1 MYNTNNTKARQER
14 SEHMVIELDMES
26 EVPIYVQLRN
36 QIVKGIGKG
45 ELKAQE
51 KLPTVRQLAAEA
63 GVNTMTVNK
72 AYQILKAEGY
82 IKIDRRH
89 GAVVADVVDMDLQ
102 FREKLEAELDMRRL
116 KRRQRSG
123 EPRRSQWPTTAM
135 TAARPSCSICSGAV
149 ESGDW
154 PAFCL

>member
-1 MYNTNNTKARQER
+1 
-14 SEHMVIELDMES
+14 MVIELDMES

-102 FREKLEAELDMRRL
+102 FREKLEAE
-116 KRRQRSG
+116 
-123 EPRRSQWPTTAM
+123 
-135 TAARPSCSICSGAV
+135 
-149 ESGDW
+149 
-154 PAFCL
+154 

>member
-1 MYNTNNTKARQER
+1 
-14 SEHMVIELDMES
+14 MVIELDMES

-63 GVNTMTVNK
+63 GVNTITVNK

-102 FREKLEAELDMRRL
+102 FREKLEAELELLSAEASITGMEKAEFL
-116 KRRQRSG
+116 KLCDGIYSKMKVCRQY
-123 EPRRSQWPTTAM
+123 
-135 TAARPSCSICSGAV
+135 
-149 ESGDW
+149 
-154 PAFCL
+154 